1 MQAAFKQGDTL
12 HNRYLIKKNM
22 TRDEAGE
29 TFLAQDTETGT
40 HVVLK
45 LISLSQTREWKN
57 LELFKREAEILQ
69 KIAHPSIPGYVDY
82 FEIKK
87 DKDTFYVLVQE
98 YIEGETLWNTVRQ
111 KRRFSEQEVVSL
123 FKSLLEI
130 LDYIHTMKPAVVHRD
145 INPKNIVLGKNK
157 SVCLLNFGAARL
169 TEHKQTDGNTIVGS
183 IGYSAQEQLYG
194 RAAPASDLYSLAA
207 TMIFLLTGREPWEF
221 QLKDMKPDYHPLA
234 DISDKLRVALD
245 LMIEPE
251 LENRIQDAKTVIEY
265 LEDKQQAVAL
275 MNKKAEKLKL
285 HLKKV
290 PKDYLEIFR
299 KREKR
304 QKLTTVFLSGLV
316 LAVILLVEPPL
327 KGVYIKELFMFFSLF
342 LILLKMISIVM
353 AWNIVKNFF
362 SIKLEPRSTE
372 NKKILKKALLIV
384 IAGLILTVFELVFII
399 PIYVHIAFS
408 LAAVLLLL
416 GTKNIKQIIFLVVFV
431 PLFSWLGISAAHFSI
446 WLLLSYLAVLCI
458 VGGREK
464 LLKAVPAAVLALVM
478 LANIFAYVMAS
489 ESDNIKSEPETV
501 LFFKLPYLAGA
512 DVNFRL
518 ESTILCSVSESNKVE
533 IADYLINR
541 EADLNLRDI
550 RGDTPLHSAAGR
562 GSFRMLKLLIK
573 KGAVLN
579 TVNYYG
585 ETPLERAALF
595 GNREKMELL
604 IENGADITLGTP
616 LHKAVE
622 LKDLETATLLIKYN
636 ADINKTDEFG
646 STPLHY
652 AVRIEG
658 NSESV
663 RFLLEN
669 GASTA
674 IKDMDHKTPLDLALE
689 NENQAAVD
697 LLKGYEN
704 R

>member
-1 MQAAFKQGDTL
+1 MGS
-12 HNRYLIKKNM
+12 
-22 TRDEAGE
+22 DEAG
-29 TFLAQDTETGT
+29 TTYLAQDTQTGT
-40 HVVLK
+40 NVVLK

-57 LELFKREAEILQ
+57 LELFKREADILQ
-69 KIAHPSIPGYVDY
+69 KIAHPSIPDYVDY
-82 FEIKK
+82 FEMNK

-98 YIEGETLWNTVRQ
+98 YIEGETLWDAVRQ

-130 LDYIHTMKPAVVHRD
+130 LDYIHSMKPTVIHRD
-145 INPKNIVLGKNK
+145 INPKNILLGKNR
-157 SVCLLNFGAARL
+157 SVYLLNFGAARL
-169 TEHKQTDGNTIVGS
+169 TEHKQTDGDTIVGS
-183 IGYSAQEQLYG
+183 IGYSAREQLYG
-194 RAAPASDLYSLAA
+194 RAAPASDLYSLAV
-207 TMIFLLTGREPWEF
+207 TVIFLLTGREPWEF
-221 QLKDMKPDYHPLA
+221 QLKDMKPDYHPFA

-251 LENRIQDAKTVIEY
+251 LENRIQDSKTLIEY
-265 LEDKQQAVAL
+265 LEDKQQAVAF
-275 MNKKAEKLKL
+275 MNRKAGKLKL
-285 HLKKV
+285 RLKQA

-316 LAVILLVEPPL
+316 LAVILLIDRPL

-342 LILLKMISIVM
+342 FILMKMINIVLV
-353 AWNIVKNFF
+353 WNIVKNFF
-362 SIKLEPRSTE
+362 FIELETAQSTE
-372 NKKILKKALLIV
+372 NKKILKKALLIF
-384 IAGLILTVFELVFII
+384 IAGLILTMLELVFII
-399 PIYVHIAFS
+399 PVYVHLAFS

-431 PLFSWLGISAAHFSI
+431 PLFSWLGISAAHFFI

-478 LANIFAYVMAS
+478 LANIFAYVMAV
-489 ESDNIKSEPETV
+489 ESDNMKSEPETV

-518 ESTILCSVSESNKVE
+518 ESTILCAVSESNKLEV
-533 IADYLINR
+533 ADYLLNR
-541 EADLNLRDI
+541 GADLNLRDI
-550 RGDTPLHSAAGR
+550 RGDTPLHNAAGR
-562 GSFRMLKLLIK
+562 GSFRMLKFFINN
-573 KGAVLN
+573 GAPLN
-579 TVNYYG
+579 TVNYYE
-585 ETPLERAALF
+585 ETPLMRAALF

-697 LLKGYEN
+697 LLKEYEN